1 MIWSYEGRNSI
12 QGLNFRLAHT
22 PDSEGPEEGAGLGAD
37 DVVDD

>member
-22 PDSEGPEEGAGLGAD
+22 PDAEEGAGMGTEPVMD
-37 DVVDD
+37 S